1 MSKKNFTI
9 DAAYAGYVYVGHA
22 QGNFENDKGEK
33 QSYFNIYVI
42 SPCSNYQ
49 SEDYMVLTF
58 LLDERPGQAFL
69 NVECFT
75 NLTIVV
81 SVRVLEFRNCKTK
94 LPIEMME
101 PFFVPPIVFRKISG
115 NPSNTI
121 TAGIIQQFLHQR

>member
-49 SEDYMVLTF
+49 SEDYMASGFKAEKLKCTDAEVWRD
-58 LLDERPGQAFL
+58 LDPGCKVKLFFD
-69 NVECFT
+69 NK
-75 NLTIVV
+75 N
-81 SVRVLEFRNCKTK
+81 RVQMIALD
-94 LPIEMME
+94 
-101 PFFVPPIVFRKISG
+101 
-115 NPSNTI
+115 
-121 TAGIIQQFLHQR
+121 Q